1 MEMNADSYSDYEET
15 IERKA
20 ASQVPPLR
28 QGGITGS
35 PNDPSVSNILDMIL
49 AKKEPTPVPMACNMA
64 QRQAA
69 VLIADELFYN
79 LQGKAIL
86 QGIYHSDLIIPT
98 DPTLAPQLL
107 FFFIIETDV
116 SEPFHS
122 LNVQVTLP
130 GNPPVSNVVF
140 VPPPQLITPH
150 IQPGRTRFYF

>member
-1 MEMNADSYSDYEET
+1 
-15 IERKA
+15 
-20 ASQVPPLR
+20 
-28 QGGITGS
+28 
-35 PNDPSVSNILDMIL
+35 
-49 AKKEPTPVPMACNMA
+49 MA

-69 VLIADELFYN
+69 VLIADEIFYN

-150 IQPGRTRFYF
+150 IQPGRTRFYFKHPLLILSPKLRPGKIEAKVIHETGEIPVSTQWIVLSPPTQ